1 MKKTGWITQRITEN
15 TRLSLRNITSL
26 SLYNSGESIV
36 HFRNRS
42 IPPKSYFVMEGD
54 GSASDIEDFEI
65 LFDGNKGEVLLDYR
79 TIITAC

>member
-1 MKKTGWITQRITEN
+1 
-15 TRLSLRNITSL
+15 
-26 SLYNSGESIV
+26 
-36 HFRNRS
+36 
-42 IPPKSYFVMEGD
+42 MEGD